1 MVIVAA
7 GCVLLLMGIFGKI
20 GAAFAT
26 IPTPVIGGMFLV
38 MFGVITAVG
47 ISNLQYVDMNSSRNI
62 FVFGFSIYCGLAVP
76 NWVNKNPER
85 LHTGILQLDQVI
97 QVLLTTGMFVGGFL
111 GFLLD
116 NTIPGSLEER
126 GLLAWNQIQK
136 SEETTK
142 ISEVYSLPCG
152 IGTRFCASSCTRCLP
167 FWPKLERGGR
177 GEVGVSQLTLCSRD
191 PSEERPKGATDTR
204 M

>member
-1 MVIVAA
+1 MPA
-7 GCVLLLMGIFGKI
+7 G
-20 GAAFAT
+20 GARGFR
-26 IPTPVIGGMFLV
+26 PLRQGPGL
-38 MFGVITAVG
+38 TACW
-47 ISNLQYVDMNSSRNI
+47 LP
-62 FVFGFSIYCGLAVP
+62 L
-76 NWVNKNPER
+76 
-85 LHTGILQLDQVI
+85 
-97 QVLLTTGMFVGGFL
+97 
-111 GFLLD
+111 
-116 NTIPGSLEER
+116 GSLEER

-142 ISEVYSLPCG
+142 ISEVYSLPWG

>member
-1 MVIVAA
+1 M
-7 GCVLLLMGIFGKI
+7 
-20 GAAFAT
+20 
-26 IPTPVIGGMFLV
+26 
-38 MFGVITAVG
+38 
-47 ISNLQYVDMNSSRNI
+47 QYVDLNSSRNLFI
-62 FVFGFSIYCGLAVP
+62 FGFSIFCGLAIP

-85 LHTGILQLDQVI
+85 LRTGILQLDQVI

-126 GLLAWNQIQK
+126 GLLAWNQVQEE

-142 ISEVYSLPCG
+142 ALEVYGLPWG
-152 IGTRFCASSCTRCLP
+152 ISTRFCTSSCAQYLP
-167 FWPKLERGGR
+167 FWPREGK
-177 GEVGVSQLTLCSRD
+177 VGVRHLSLCPAD
-191 PSEERPKGATDTR
+191 SEEGPRSAADTR

>member
-7 GCVLLLMGIFGKI
+7 GCVLLLMGVFGKI

-47 ISNLQYVDMNSSRNI
+47 ISNLQ
-62 FVFGFSIYCGLAVP
+62 
-76 NWVNKNPER
+76 NPER

-126 GLLAWNQIQK
+126 GLLAWNHIQEE
-136 SEETTK
+136 SEETARA
-142 ISEVYSLPCG
+142 SEIYGLPCG
-152 IGTRFCASSCTRCLP
+152 IGTRFCTSACTRGLP
-167 FWPKLERGGR
+167 FWPRPECGGQ

-191 PSEERPKGATDTR
+191 SSAERPKGAAETA